1 MPTPPMPLAQG
12 HHTPAA
18 LSPGEAWEGRMSLAG
33 SPTQR
38 GRSGG
43 RGAGALGGLEGR
55 GSHGAPLQDSMCPP
69 GALRWALMPSSGHP
83 G

>member
-18 LSPGEAWEGRMSLAG
+18 LSPGEAWEGGMSLAG

-43 RGAGALGGLEGR
+43 RGAEALGGLEGR
-55 GSHGAPLQDSMCPP
+55 GSHGPAPRPHVPSRCFAV
-69 GALRWALMPSSGHP
+69 GADAL
-83 G
+83 

>member
-55 GSHGAPLQDSMCPP
+55 GSHGARSKTPC
-69 GALRWALMPSSGHP
+69 ALPVLCGGR
-83 G
+83 